1 MLSVGA
7 EKALSFELCFA
18 GHKKREWVV
27 VVVCQNGRI

>member
-1 MLSVGA
+1 MLSVGR

-27 VVVCQNGRI
+27 MVCQNGRI